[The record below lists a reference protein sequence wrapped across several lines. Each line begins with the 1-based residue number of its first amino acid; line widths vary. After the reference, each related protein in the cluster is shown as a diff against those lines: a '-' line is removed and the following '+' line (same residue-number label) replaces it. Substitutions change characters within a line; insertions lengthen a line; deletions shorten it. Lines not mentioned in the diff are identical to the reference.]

1 MVGQQDSQSRL
12 QAGSLSGSQV
22 LAGKLMSLLVINS
35 LTKNFGGVQA
45 LNRVSFAVAAGE
57 ILGLIGPNGA
67 GKTTCFNLINGL
79 IPPSAGSLMLAGR
92 ELVGL
97 PPYRRAA
104 RGLAR
109 TFQNIQLFGGMTV
122 LDNILV
128 GYHLAQKAGVLE
140 ALLPLPGVR
149 RARAQARERGR
160 ELLRLVGL
168 TLQEDWPAESL
179 AYGEQRRLEI
189 ARAMALKPRLLL
201 LDEPAAGLN
210 PRETE
215 DLMVLLEKLRRLG
228 TTLLLI
234 EHDMSL
240 VMGLCDRIVVL
251 DHGEVIASGG
261 PREIRRNPRVIEA
274 YLGKEGE

>member
-1 MVGQQDSQSRL
+1 M
-12 QAGSLSGSQV
+12 
-22 LAGKLMSLLVINS
+22 
-35 LTKNFGGVQA
+35 
-45 LNRVSFAVAAGE
+45 
-57 ILGLIGPNGA
+57 
-67 GKTTCFNLINGL
+67 
-79 IPPSAGSLMLAGR
+79 
-92 ELVGL
+92 
-97 PPYRRAA
+97 
-104 RGLAR
+104 
-109 TFQNIQLFGGMTV
+109 

-128 GYHLAQKAGVLE
+128 GYHLAQKAGILE
-140 ALLPLPGVR
+140 ALLPLPRVR
-149 RARAQARERGR
+149 RARDQARARCR

-215 DLMVLLEKLRRLG
+215 DLMALLEELRRLG

-251 DHGEVIASGG
+251 DHGEVIASGL
-261 PREIRRNPRVIEA
+261 PREIRRDPRVIEA